1 LDLFPS
7 QSTLISNK
15 ELRDIVMKKNII
27 KISLVIMGVL
37 FSVSTVYA
45 ASDAYQNFIDWANQ
59 QKSEAKLQLKTNLDV
74 SVEKEIASLNEKTN
88 HLISESNKEISDLSI
103 AEIEDTESTIHKALA
118 NHKNNLEVS
127 ANVINQNSANDFSE
141 IVKKVNSHSSGT
153 LNTLETDYR
162 DEMSKITYNTFDKA
176 LVKENNLKS
185 EKNLREEIKL
195 TRSTIKQ
202 LKKIQAVEEN
212 QHIKDYIQRKIDL
225 LENLITIL
233 QKNESSYN

>member
-1 LDLFPS
+1 
-7 QSTLISNK
+7 
-15 ELRDIVMKKNII
+15 MKKNII
-27 KISLVIMGVL
+27 KISLVIMGIL

-74 SVEKEIASLNEKTN
+74 SVEKEITSLNVKTN
-88 HLISESNKEISDLSI
+88 HLISESNKEIYDLSI
-103 AEIEDTESTIHKALA
+103 AEIEDTESTINKALA

-141 IVKKVNSHSSGT
+141 IVKKVNSHSSGI
-153 LNTLETDYR
+153 LNTIETDYR
-162 DEMSKITYNTFDKA
+162 DEMSKITYNKFDKDS
-176 LVKENNLKS
+176 VKENNLKS
-185 EKNLREEIKL
+185 EKKLIEEIKL

-233 QKNESSYN
+233 QKNESSYK